1 MRRMAVFPHAALRQ
15 AVGCLYCSAILET
28 LKTESKGKDTDMTTA
43 NAATNARQV
52 LAAGAEHGNNNTVSA
67 RLSQAWEKFRA
78 YRATLAD
85 LRALTDRQLG
95 DVGLTRATLREA
107 AHRAVYGR

>member
-1 MRRMAVFPHAALRQ
+1 MKRMAVFPHPPLPEI
-15 AVGCLYCSAILET
+15 GECLYCNAILET
-28 LKTESKGKDTDMTTA
+28 LKTESKGKDTDMTTVS
-43 NAATNARQV
+43 AATTARQV
-52 LAAGAEHGNNNTVSA
+52 LAAGAEHGTNTVSA

-95 DVGLTRATLREA
+95 DVGLTRGTLREA
-107 AHRAVYGR
+107 AHRAAYGR

>member
-1 MRRMAVFPHAALRQ
+1 M
-15 AVGCLYCSAILET
+15 
-28 LKTESKGKDTDMTTA
+28 
-43 NAATNARQV
+43 
-52 LAAGAEHGNNNTVSA
+52 GNDTVSA

-107 AHRAVYGR
+107 ARRAVYGR

>member
-1 MRRMAVFPHAALRQ
+1 MHKAHGGVSACGIAAGRAV
-15 AVGCLYCSAILET
+15 SILQCNTET

-43 NAATNARQV
+43 NAATTARQV
-52 LAAGAEHGNNNTVSA
+52 LAAGTEHGNDTVSA